1 MTQRTALITGGMG
14 GLGTVLCQHLH
25 SLGYQV
31 ATTYIHD
38 SGREKRWRSEQ
49 ESLGYSGMREYL
61 CDVSDLES
69 CQRLFERTSAD
80 FGFVDC
86 LVNMA
91 GITRDG
97 LFVKMEERDWL
108 DVVSTN
114 LIGVF
119 NVTRQ
124 YVGPMAEKGFG
135 RIVNISS
142 VNAAKGQF
150 GQTNYS
156 AAKSGMH
163 GFTKSLAL
171 EVARKGVTVNTVSP
185 GYVETEMVLRID
197 EKIRERIRSSIPV
210 QRFGDP
216 LDIARAVSFLLDDKA
231 GYITGSELAVNGGLH
246 MH

>member
-31 ATTYIHD
+31 ATTYVHD
-38 SGREKRWRSEQ
+38 SGREKRWQSEQ
-49 ESLGYSGMREYL
+49 EKLGYAGMREYP
-61 CDVSDLES
+61 CDVTDLQA
-69 CQRLFERTSAD
+69 CRQLFERTSAD
-80 FGFVDC
+80 LGTVDC

-91 GITRDG
+91 GITRDSQ
-97 LFVKMEERDWL
+97 FVKMEEKDWL
-108 DVVSTN
+108 DVIGTN

-124 YVGPMAEKGFG
+124 YVAPMIENGFG

-185 GYVETEMVLRID
+185 GYVETEMVLKID
-197 EKIRERIRSSIPV
+197 EKIRDKIRSSIPV

-216 LDIARAVSFLLDDKA
+216 LEIARAVAFLLDDKA

-246 MH
+246 MQ

>member
-1 MTQRTALITGGMG
+1 MSQRTVLVTGGMG

-31 ATTYIHD
+31 ATTYLHD
-38 SGREKRWRSEQ
+38 SGREQRWKSEQ
-49 ESLGYSGMREYL
+49 ERLGYSGMREYL

-69 CQRLFERTSAD
+69 CRQLLARTSSD

-97 LFVKMEERDWL
+97 TFAKMEEEDWL
-108 DVVSTN
+108 KVIGTN

-124 YVGPMAEKGFG
+124 YVGPMIDKGFG

-171 EVARKGVTVNTVSP
+171 EVARKGVTVNTVAP
-185 GYVETEMVLRID
+185 GYVDTEMVLKID
-197 EKIRERIRSSIPV
+197 EKIREKIRASIPV

-216 LDIARAVSFLLDDKA
+216 FEIARVVSFLLDDKA

-246 MH
+246 MQ